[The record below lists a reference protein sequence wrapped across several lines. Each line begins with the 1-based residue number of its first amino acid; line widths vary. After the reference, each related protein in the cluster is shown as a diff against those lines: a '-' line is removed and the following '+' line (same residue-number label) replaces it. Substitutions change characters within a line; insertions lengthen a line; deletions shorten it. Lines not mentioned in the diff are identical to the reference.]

1 MNAQLD
7 LILDVIIHIYR
18 AVGLQGLGVA
28 LVLVI
33 AATWT
38 SLVIRRRLN
47 PFRRAQSYYQS
58 GNLKRAFS
66 LLLIEIEKNP
76 GNRQAVLMRAD
87 IHTAREE
94 YEEAEAWY
102 YRLIYQKKPGDGI
115 DTFEIQKRLLE
126 PLYHQQKLFDLFN
139 LSKDIL
145 SLERNCPEALYY
157 LGLLFMGQLY
167 YREADTIL
175 DRLVKARPRMREAL
189 FAQAVALLQLNKTQA
204 AAVALRRAIEI
215 RSDILYELALSFAL
229 YLSGDYTGCRAVLS
243 AMGLH
248 VGKFETERQ
257 YLFAL
262 RLRAFCDVWLGN
274 TEDSVETFRDLAGI
288 VGQKKGQQSKKIAK
302 EEVAIYNEFG
312 RVQQSPK
319 KVEIKHVGKEV
330 SVAGDYYR
338 LKEFLIEE
346 RKDKSL
352 PRDALASSTRF
363 LDMEGLSTDTWAAL
377 DLGLAMVSGDML
389 DDAIGFF
396 EDLKSEHPELV
407 GLKRL
412 VDLVRQKKATETPD
426 EGTESRPERAGRP
439 EGKRGRWDLNEYL
452 TAWKRY
458 GIRPYALML
467 ITGFSAKKQL
477 SPLIMFSRTGRFELD
492 L

>member
-1 MNAQLD
+1 MNALLD

-18 AVGLQGLGVA
+18 TVGLQGLGVA

-33 AATWT
+33 AATWI
-38 SLVIRRRLN
+38 SLFTRRRLN
-47 PFRRAQSYYQS
+47 PFRRAQSYYHS

-87 IHTAREE
+87 IHTAMEE

-115 DTFEIQKRLLE
+115 DTFEIQKRLLS
-126 PLYHQQKLFDLFN
+126 PLYHQQKLFDLFT
-139 LSKDIL
+139 LSKEIL

-157 LGLLFMGQLY
+157 LGLLYMGQLY
-167 YREADTIL
+167 YREANTIL
-175 DRLVKARPRMREAL
+175 DRLVKVRPRMHEAL
-189 FAQAVALLQLNKTQA
+189 FAQAVALIQLNKDGA
-204 AAVALRRAIEI
+204 AVVALRRAIEI
-215 RSDILYELALSFAL
+215 RGEILYELVLSFAL
-229 YLSGDYTGCRAVLS
+229 YLSEDYAGCRELLS
-243 AMGLH
+243 AMSLH

-262 RLRAFCDVWLGN
+262 RLMAFCDVMLGN
-274 TEDSVETFRDLAGI
+274 TEESVEKFRELADI
-288 VGQKKGQQSKKIAK
+288 VGQKKGQPSKKIAK

-312 RVQQSPK
+312 RVKQSPK
-319 KVEIKHVGKEV
+319 KVETRGGGREV
-330 SVAGDYYR
+330 PVTGDYYR

-346 RKDKSL
+346 KKDKSL
-352 PRDALASSTRF
+352 PRDSLASSTRF
-363 LDMEGLSTDTWAAL
+363 LDVEGLNAGTWASL

-389 DDAIGFF
+389 EDAVAFF
-396 EDLKSEHPELV
+396 DDLKRAHPELV

-412 VDLVRQKKATETPD
+412 VDLVRKKGTGDVPD
-426 EGTESRPERAGRP
+426 TGTEQRLEK
-439 EGKRGRWDLNEYL
+439 KRGGRDLDEYI
-452 TAWKRY
+452 AVWKRY
-458 GIRPYALML
+458 GIRPYSIML
-467 ITGFSAKKQL
+467 ITEFHAKKQL
-477 SPLIMFSRTGRFELD
+477 NPLVMFSRNGRFALD